1 MAIRAWGRIRPGP
14 GVSVPLLSNVLRD
27 ADPAIR
33 TEALDILADIGQ
45 PAVPTLTRLLGQA
58 DVAYWCCMAL
68 GEIGPDAAAAAPALA
83 KVLRNNPRPEVC
95 REAALALGSIG
106 PAAAGAVPTL
116 TEALGRKDPAGVA
129 AVAYALGQIGPKANA
144 SVPSLSRCAASSDPL
159 VKAVSVW
166 ALAKIEP
173 QNENRKQVAVA
184 QLVAS
189 LRSDQPQLRHAA
201 LRGLADLQPTPEA
214 ALPAMSKALQDN
226 DKSVA
231 SAALFAVASFGD
243 PAIPAL
249 TDALKRKELRPAAAR
264 ILGQMGSRAKEAA
277 PALVEI
283 VRTDQ
288 NGPSRSEALM
298 ALAATDADPKK
309 VVPAAIEALRSQR
322 EDVRCAA
329 CFALGR
335 IGKSAAAAVS
345 ELQTRLGDSD
355 ECGALAAWALVRI
368 APDSPQVARQLVP
381 IFVNALNTCEPRV
394 RVEAAASLQRLG
406 PLAKDAIPALKRA
419 SADSDE
425 TVHAAAVAA
434 LSAVGSS
441 VRRE

>member
-45 PAVPTLTRLLGQA
+45 PAVPTLTRLLGRD
-58 DVAYWCCMAL
+58 DVVYWCCMAL

-83 KVLRNNPRPEVC
+83 AGSQQQSAARGAPRGG
-95 REAALALGSIG
+95 AGAGAIG
-106 PAAAGAVPTL
+106 PAAADCVPAL
-116 TEALGRKDPAGVA
+116 TAALDSRDPAVA
-129 AVAYALGQIGPKANA
+129 AGAAYALGQIGPKAKA
-144 SVPSLSRCAASSDPL
+144 ADSSLAKYAAGSDPL

-173 QNENRKQVAVA
+173 QNESRKQTAVA
-184 QLVAS
+184 HLVAA

-201 LRGLADLQPTPEA
+201 LRGLADLKPAPEA

-231 SAALFAVASFGD
+231 GAALFAVASFGD

-264 ILGQMGSRAKEAA
+264 ILAQMGSRAKGAT

-283 VRTDQ
+283 VRTDR
-288 NGPSRSEALM
+288 NGQSRSEALL
-298 ALAATDADPKK
+298 ALAATDADPKTA
-309 VVPAAIEALRSQR
+309 VPAAIDALHSQR

-335 IGKSAAAAVS
+335 MGKPAAAAVP
-345 ELQTRLGDSD
+345 ELQKKLGDSD

-381 IFVNALNTCEPRV
+381 IFVKALNNCEPMV

-419 SADSDE
+419 SADNDE
-425 TVHAAAVAA
+425 TVHAAALAA
-434 LSAVGSS
+434 LGAVGNP